1 MFGLGDVMFI
11 LDIVSNILFLKLV
24 FCVLVSTLLEEGICL
39 SETCGG
45 RVSKGGR
52 GIAETCGGRGPE
64 GGGGLAE
71 TCEGG
76 GPKRG
81 GGLAETCEGGGPKCG
96 GGLVCGVIVCFGG
109 GGLGGA

>member
-1 MFGLGDVMFI
+1 MFGLGDVFI

-24 FCVLVSTLLEEGICL
+24 FCVLASILEVLEEGICL

-45 RVSKGGR
+45 RAPKGGR

-64 GGGGLAE
+64 GGGGLV
-71 TCEGG
+71 
-76 GPKRG
+76 
-81 GGLAETCEGGGPKCG
+81 ETCEGGGPKC